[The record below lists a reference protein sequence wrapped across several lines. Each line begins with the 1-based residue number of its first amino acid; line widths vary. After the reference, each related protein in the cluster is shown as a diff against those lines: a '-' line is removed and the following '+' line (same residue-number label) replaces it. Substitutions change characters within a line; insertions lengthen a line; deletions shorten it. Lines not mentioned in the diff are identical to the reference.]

1 MALISDLVSA
11 IAEVEGLPEETV
23 NLVARYIREAGY
35 LSQGARGRNAPRA
48 TVADAANLL
57 IAVNGGGCI
66 VKDAP
71 RAVDMYR
78 HLICHAPHGSRT
90 ATGLG
95 VEYGN
100 IGPDELRFLDRH
112 GETTFGEMLE
122 SVVDRFVGGELH
134 MFMMGETVKY
144 IPEAAYQK
152 AVADLGDNPQAL
164 ATRIAEA
171 SKSLLMLDTVSFKIE
186 FYRPAPHAKI
196 VVDRSIGGARELIAG
211 VSFMVNT
218 DDMMA
223 GKFNDLLS
231 GDRREV
237 TTIGYKTLMKVAEVL
252 KS

>member
-48 TVADAANLL
+48 TVGDAANLL
-57 IAVNGGGCI
+57 IAVNAGGCV

-71 RAVDMYR
+71 RAVDFYR
-78 HLICHAPHGSRT
+78 DLICHAPHGSRT
-90 ATGLG
+90 TTGIG
-95 VEYGN
+95 VEYGK
-100 IGPDELRFLDRH
+100 IDPDELRFLDRH
-112 GETTFGEMLE
+112 GEATFGEMLE
-122 SVVDRFVGGELH
+122 SIIDRFVGGELH
-134 MFMMGETVKY
+134 MFMMGEAAKY
-144 IPEAAYQK
+144 LGDPFFQK
-152 AVADLGDNPQAL
+152 AVDDLGDDKRAI
-164 ATRIAEA
+164 AERIAEA
-171 SKSLLMLDTVSFKIE
+171 CKSFLALDTVSFNIE
-186 FYRPAPHAKI
+186 FYRPAPHAK
-196 VVDRSIGGARELIAG
+196 VVINRSIGGDRELLAG
-211 VSFMVNT
+211 ASFMVNT

-223 GKFNDLLS
+223 GKFNSILG